1 MKVKIAVVVTIILA
15 VIAGLYIQADK
26 GIISQSELQKEGK

>member
-1 MKVKIAVVVTIILA
+1 MKIKFGIAVVVVLA
-15 VIAGLYIQADK
+15 VIAGLYLQADK

>member
-1 MKVKIAVVVTIILA
+1 MKVKYGIIVIVIIA

-26 GIISQSELQKEGK
+26 GVISQSELQKEGK